1 MKKFIAIMTVLTAL
15 MICLTFASASAE
27 GDAGSSKNLKDV
39 RVVLN
44 TNQGQVHLVLYPSK
58 TPLTVANFLNLAKR
72 GYYNG
77 VTFHR
82 VIPNFMVQT
91 GDPSGTGY
99 GTPNYSFENE
109 IVEGLT
115 HNGPGILSMA
125 NTGQPNS
132 NGSQFFITHRATPHL
147 DGKHTVFGRV
157 VSGMSVINAIRKGD
171 KINSVTIVDSPEPV
185 LKLEAARIQEWNKAL
200 DARLA
205 EKEDK

>member
-1 MKKFIAIMTVLTAL
+1 MKKFIAIMTALAAL
-15 MICLTFASASAE
+15 MICLSFASTE
-27 GDAGSSKNLKDV
+27 GNGTDTQELKDV
-39 RVVLN
+39 RVILN
-44 TNQGQVHLVLYPSK
+44 TTQGQIHLVVYASK
-58 TPLTVANFLNLAKR
+58 TPVTAANFLNLAKR

-82 VIPNFMVQT
+82 VIPNFMIQT

-157 VSGMSVINAIRKGD
+157 LAGQDVVNAIRKGD
-171 KINSVTIVDSPEPV
+171 KIKSVTIVDSPEPV
-185 LKLEAARIQEWNKAL
+185 LKKEAERVRAWNKAL
-200 DARLA
+200 DSPVQQ
-205 EKEDK
+205 KP